1 MKNVDVNFINS
12 RGEGYLVIPF
22 EFTGNLQEFIED
34 IRERQKSIKEF
45 SLTEISFRVG
55 NEFSQEEIVLLEKY
69 FEILI

>member
-1 MKNVDVNFINS
+1 MKNVNVNFINS

>member
-1 MKNVDVNFINS
+1 MKNVNFINS

-34 IRERQKSIKEF
+34 ILERQKSIKEF

>member
-1 MKNVDVNFINS
+1 M
-12 RGEGYLVIPF
+12 VIPF

-34 IRERQKSIKEF
+34 ILERQKSIKEF